1 MYLNLVDVGLVLVV
15 VLSAFSGYR
24 RGLIL
29 SLLDLVRWIGG
40 WLLAIFLYRPVS
52 TVIGSAFGGDDTL
65 RIPIVFL
72 VLVVL
77 FGIVIQFVGW
87 RLLRRIPTEYHMNL
101 PNRLLGIIPGLFN
114 GLILA
119 AILSGLLFAIPLN
132 DAFAEQVQDSRVAGE
147 LAVVT
152 DTIENTL
159 TPIFE
164 PALRQTLTQIKTIEP
179 ESNEL
184 VELPFKVTNAKPAP
198 ELEEQMLQLVNQER
212 TSRGLKPLVMDE
224 ELRQVARGHSED
236 MFVRGYFSHYTPEGK
251 DPFDRMREAGVTFRT
266 AGENLALAPTLQLAH
281 TGLMN
286 SPGHRANILHTQ
298 FGRVG
303 IGILDGGRRGIMVS
317 QEFRN

>member
-1 MYLNLVDVGLVLVV
+1 MYPNLIDIGLVLVIA
-15 VLSAFSGYR
+15 LSAFSGYQ
-24 RGLIL
+24 RGMIL

-52 TVIGSAFGGDDTL
+52 NVIGSAFGGDETL
-65 RIPIVFL
+65 RLPIVFL
-72 VLVVL
+72 VMVVI
-77 FGIVIQFVGW
+77 FGILIQFVGW
-87 RLLRRIPTEYHMNL
+87 RLIRRIPAEYHVNL
-101 PNRLLGIIPGLFN
+101 ANRLLGIIPGVFN

-119 AILSGLLFAIPLN
+119 AIFSGLLFALPLN
-132 DAFAEQVQDSRVAGE
+132 DTFSEQVQDSRVAGE

-164 PALRQTLTQIKTIEP
+164 PALRQTLTRIQTIEP
-179 ESNEL
+179 GSDEL

-198 ELEEQMLQLVNQER
+198 DLEEQMLVLVNQER

-224 ELRQVARGHSED
+224 ELRAVARAHSED
-236 MFVRGYFSHYTPEGK
+236 MFVRGYFSHYTLEGE
-251 DPFDRMREAGVTFRT
+251 DPFQRMHDAGVTYRT

-286 SPGHRANILHTQ
+286 SPGHRANILHPQ

>member
-1 MYLNLVDVGLVLVV
+1 MYPNLVDVGLVLVV
-15 VLSAFSGYR
+15 ALSAFSGYQ

-29 SLLDLVRWIGG
+29 SLLDLVRWVGG
-40 WLLAIFLYRPVS
+40 WVLAIFLYRPLS
-52 TVIGSAFGGDDTL
+52 NVIGSAAGGDETL
-65 RIPIVFL
+65 RIPVIFL
-72 VLVVL
+72 ILVVL
-77 FGIVIQFVGW
+77 FGILIQFVGW
-87 RLLRRIPTEYHMNL
+87 RVVRRIPAAYHMRW

-119 AILSGLLFAIPLN
+119 AILAGLLFAIPLN

-164 PALRQTLTQIKTIEP
+164 PAIRQTLTQIHTIEP
-179 ESNEL
+179 GSNEL

-198 ELEEQMLQLVNQER
+198 QLEEHMLELVNEER
-212 TSRGLKPLVMDE
+212 TSRDLKPLAMDE
-224 ELRQVARGHSED
+224 ELRNVARAHSED
-236 MFVRGYFSHYTPEGK
+236 MFVRGYFSHYTPEGE
-251 DPFDRMREAGVTFRT
+251 DPFQRMRDAGVTFRT

>member
-1 MYLNLVDVGLVLVV
+1 
-15 VLSAFSGYR
+15 
-24 RGLIL
+24 L
-29 SLLDLVRWIGG
+29 SLLDLIRWIGG
-40 WLLAIFLYRPVS
+40 WLLGIFLYRPVS
-52 TVIGSAFGGDDTL
+52 HVIGSALGGDETL

-72 VLVVL
+72 ILVVL
-77 FGIVIQFVGW
+77 FGIVIQLVGW
-87 RLLRRIPTEYHMNL
+87 RLIRRIPAEYHMNL
-101 PNRLLGIIPGLFN
+101 PNRLLGLIPGLFN

-132 DAFAEQVQDSRVAGE
+132 DTFAEQVQDSGVAGE
-147 LAVVT
+147 LAIVT

-164 PALRQTLTQIKTIEP
+164 PALRQTLTRIQTIEP
-179 ESNEL
+179 DSNEL

-198 ELEEQMLQLVNQER
+198 ELEEQLLTLVNQER

-224 ELRQVARGHSED
+224 ELRQVARAHSED

-251 DPFDRMREAGVTFRT
+251 DPFTRMRDAGVTFRT

>member
-1 MYLNLVDVGLVLVV
+1 MYPNLIDVGLLLMVA
-15 VLSAFSGYR
+15 LSAWSGYS

-40 WLLAIFLYRPVS
+40 WLLAIFLYRPIS
-52 TVIGSAFGGDDTL
+52 NAIGSVTGGDDTL
-65 RIPIVFL
+65 RIPVVFL
-72 VLVVL
+72 ALVVI
-77 FGIVIQFVGW
+77 FGVVIQLVGW
-87 RLLRRIPTEYHMNL
+87 RLIRRIPAEYHMNL

-119 AILSGLLFAIPLN
+119 AILSGLLFAIPLSDN
-132 DAFAEQVQDSRVAGE
+132 FSEQVQDSRVAGE

-164 PALRQTLTQIKTIEP
+164 PALRQTLTRIQTIEP
-179 ESNEL
+179 GSDET

-198 ELEEQMLQLVNQER
+198 ELEERMLELVNQER
-212 TSRGLKPLVMDE
+212 TSRGLKPLTMDE
-224 ELRQVARGHSED
+224 ELRQVARAHSED

-251 DPFDRMREAGVTFRT
+251 DPFQRMRDAGVTFRT

-286 SPGHRANILHTQ
+286 SPGHRANILHPQ

-303 IGILDGGRRGIMVS
+303 IGILDGGRRGLMVS

>member
-1 MYLNLVDVGLVLVV
+1 MYPNLVDAGLVLVV
-15 VLSAFSGYR
+15 ALSAFSGFQ

-52 TVIGSAFGGDDTL
+52 NVLGSAVGGDETL
-65 RIPIVFL
+65 RIPVVFL

-77 FGIVIQFVGW
+77 FGILIQLVGW
-87 RLLRRIPTEYHMNL
+87 RLLRRMPSRYHMNL
-101 PNRLLGIIPGLFN
+101 PNRLLGVIPGLFN

-132 DAFAEQVQDSRVAGE
+132 DTFAEQVQDSRVAGE

-164 PALRQTLTQIKTIEP
+164 PALRQTLTRIQTIEP
-179 ESNEL
+179 GSDET
-184 VELPFKVTNAKPAP
+184 VELPFKVTNAHVAP
-198 ELEEQMLQLVNQER
+198 DLEERMLELINQER
-212 TSRGLKPLVMDE
+212 MSRGLKALVMDE
-224 ELRQVARGHSED
+224 ELRSVARDHSQD
-236 MFVRGYFSHYTPEGK
+236 MFERGYFSHYTPEGK
-251 DPFDRMREAGVTFRT
+251 DPFARMRDAGVTFRT